1 MTRDEAADSRL
12 EGVFYFRAFSH
23 CATPVKVSLAALD
36 STFPPSAFPLARST
50 TAPGSA
56 AGVVTG
62 RAPKGQR
69 AGEPDNWIFHPARCS
84 ARAFGTMNQSTLN
97 LGDYASAPGFTI
109 PVGEQPQQRF
119 ETFGA
124 GALSDTELIAIMLH
138 TGIHGQSVLGL
149 ASQLIAQAGSIA
161 GLASWQPE
169 DFRRLKGIGQ
179 AKGRQLAALI
189 EISRRMIKQP
199 VGEFP
204 MLNRPELIAA
214 YMAPY
219 IRSLEVEKFWVL
231 CLNRKNRLKK
241 LVEVTSGTATS
252 ALAHP
257 REVFRSAVQYGATA
271 IACVHNHP
279 SGDPAPSSA
288 DVQVTRQLREAAKA
302 LDIELLDHVVVG
314 NAGVDPT
321 GLGYYSFRQAG
332 IL

>member
-1 MTRDEAADSRL
+1 
-12 EGVFYFRAFSH
+12 
-23 CATPVKVSLAALD
+23 
-36 STFPPSAFPLARST
+36 
-50 TAPGSA
+50 
-56 AGVVTG
+56 
-62 RAPKGQR
+62 
-69 AGEPDNWIFHPARCS
+69 
-84 ARAFGTMNQSTLN
+84 MNQSTLN
-97 LGDYASAPGFTI
+97 LGDYASEPGFTI
-109 PVGEQPQQRF
+109 AAGEQPQQRF

-138 TGIHGQSVLGL
+138 TGIHGHSVLGL

-161 GLASWQPE
+161 GLASWQPQ
-169 DFRRLKGIGQ
+169 DFRRLKGIGL

-189 EISRRMIKQP
+189 EIGRRMIKQP
-199 VGEFP
+199 AEQAP

-214 YMAPY
+214 HMAPY
-219 IRSLEVEKFWVL
+219 VRGLEVEKFWVL

-241 LVEVTSGTATS
+241 LVEVTSGTATA

-257 REVFRSAVQYGATA
+257 REVFRSAVQHGATA

-314 NAGVDPT
+314 NAGADPT
-321 GLGYYSFRQAG
+321 GLGFYSFRSAG